1 MDRVETE
8 AVSGAQSSAADS
20 RRIREVI
27 AAAFTRLQVRQRAR
41 VLRRLLLPVGPLA
54 LRVLAGGAFAKYVA
68 QARSPRLKVAVEE
81 AARVTTAQV
90 LELARYA
97 EQSNP
102 TALARALRIIGRHIA
117 GTAVLACERP

>member
-8 AVSGAQSSAADS
+8 AVSGAQSSAAES
-20 RRIREVI
+20 RRMREVI
-27 AAAFTRLQVRQRAR
+27 AAAFTRLQLRQRAR

-54 LRVLAGGAFAKYVA
+54 LGVLAGGAFAKYVA
-68 QARSPRLKVAVEE
+68 QARSPRLNVAVED
-81 AARVTTAQV
+81 AARVTPAQV

-102 TALARALRIIGRHIA
+102 TALERALRIIGRHIA

>member
-1 MDRVETE
+1 MDKVETE
-8 AVSGAQSSAADS
+8 AASGTHSPAADA
-20 RRIREVI
+20 RRMREVI
-27 AAAFTRLQVRQRAR
+27 GAAFTRLQLRQRAR

-54 LRVLAGGAFAKYVA
+54 LGVLAGGAFAKYVG
-68 QARSPRLKVAVEE
+68 QARSPRLNVAVED

-102 TALARALRIIGRHIA
+102 PALQRALRMIARHVA
-117 GTAVLACERP
+117 GITVLACERP